1 MGKGTLD
8 RGNSMCGPEV
18 TGVQEAK
25 VIGAWFCGAGILR
38 EGQV

>member
-1 MGKGTLD
+1 MY
-8 RGNSMCGPEV
+8 GPEV

-25 VIGAWFCGAGILR
+25 VIGAWFYGAGVLR